1 VSTAQDL
8 PVPYGDPGPG
18 PALRLVPTE
27 PLDFDA
33 AVRSIRPRLH
43 RYAVRRLG
51 DLHEAEELVQ
61 EALLRA
67 YTHRTQLLTEDDVA
81 AWTTVVTGRLVIDR
95 LRVRGRSTSV
105 ADVPE
110 SGRVSRDTA
119 DVVVARDEARMALD
133 ALDAMPARQAA
144 LLWAREVEGQSYEEL
159 CKRFAMTEPA
169 VRSVLTRARKA
180 LRKEY
185 GARGGTLPVGGLAVL
200 APWVAGLGWADRL
213 RRAAARVSAP
223 AALSAVGVT
232 ALGGLVLSP
241 FGLVP
246 AHPQQFHPAT
256 AVVTGGLDEPLLH
269 APTFALAAVEQATAS
284 RPAARPHDTTVLLP
298 ALHRAIGTCVNDVD
312 SDGGNGSV
320 DARSVTN
327 VVPGLDPTAGSGECD
342 TAQSTPGTTVTA
354 HLPGPIVGQDPTV
367 TLPGEVPCAPA
378 PSNPLVSCDSPQQG
392 ASQ

>member
-8 PVPYGDPGPG
+8 PVPYGEPSPG
-18 PALRLVPTE
+18 PALRLVPSE

-110 SGRVSRDTA
+110 GGRVSRDTA

-133 ALDAMPARQAA
+133 ALDAMPPRQAA
-144 LLWAREVEGQSYEEL
+144 LLWAREVEGQSYDEL
-159 CKRFAMTEPA
+159 CRRFAMTEPA

-200 APWVAGLGWADRL
+200 APWVAGLGWAGRL
-213 RRAAARVSAP
+213 RRAATRITAP

-241 FGLVP
+241 FGLLP
-246 AHPQQFHPAT
+246 HAGSFDGAR
-256 AVVTGGLDEPLLH
+256 AVVSGSLEEPRLH
-269 APTFALAAVEQATAS
+269 APTFAPAAVVQVVTS
-284 RPAARPHDTTVLLP
+284 HHAARPQDTRVLLP
-298 ALHRAIGTCVNDVD
+298 AVHHAIGTCVNDVD
-312 SDGGNGSV
+312 SDGSNGSI
-320 DARSVTN
+320 DLRGVTG
-327 VVPGLDPTAGSGECD
+327 VVPGLDPTAGSGQCD

-354 HLPGPIVGQDPTV
+354 HLPGPVGGQDPTV
-367 TLPGEVPCAPA
+367 TLPSEVGCTPAPA
-378 PSNPLVSCDSPQQG
+378 NPLVSCDSPQQG